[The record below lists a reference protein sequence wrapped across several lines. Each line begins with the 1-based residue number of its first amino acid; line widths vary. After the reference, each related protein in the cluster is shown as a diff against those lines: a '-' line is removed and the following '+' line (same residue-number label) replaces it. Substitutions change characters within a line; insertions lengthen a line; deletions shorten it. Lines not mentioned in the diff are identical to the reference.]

1 MAINGNVSRLERVER
16 GKVEQKSTPR
26 KFTSFNRESFSKNVD
41 ESGEW
46 VRWNSRLSSL
56 FILFLAD
63 FFFSN
68 WKWNLA
74 NSYFFIDRIIICIYS
89 IDVIVFLQRLP
100 SEMFCQLKA
109 FQREFSK
116 ISIIMFLREVIANCD
131 RLKIWS
137 NEKKSANDKLK

>member
-56 FILFLAD
+56 SILFLAD